1 MSVTASGVAYVDFA
15 VPRAAVTV
23 TVGSFAL
30 VESLVESDW
39 ASPIEGERMTETTN
53 SVFFMTRKVNTG
65 KTKRAR
71 TEVRARCY
79 R

>member
-1 MSVTASGVAYVDFA
+1 
-15 VPRAAVTV
+15 
-23 TVGSFAL
+23 